1 MGKVLGWILIALVA
15 WIAWKFWVISQRR
28 KAGSAE
34 GNEGARRRPGAPTAN
49 DGAPGDAPDNDDHG
63 VERMVSCAH
72 CKLHLPASEAR
83 FAAGKAY
90 CSDEHLRLG
99 RARQDAS

>member
-1 MGKVLGWILIALVA
+1 MGKVLGWILIAVVA

-28 KAGSAE
+28 KAG
-34 GNEGARRRPGAPTAN
+34 GAAGKAGAARSPGAPGTNASGEGETH
-49 DGAPGDAPDNDDHG
+49 DKGGQG

-83 FAAGKAY
+83 FAAGQAY